1 MTTRIEDTDIN
12 VQATCKPVNSPSRTI
27 RHKGEAVFH
36 PNSSRTPLER
46 NALRTV
52 ALKNIKIADSQTHL
66 WPKVHQC
73 CKHSLA
79 GE

>member
-1 MTTRIEDTDIN
+1 MTTKIEDTDIN

-46 NALRTV
+46 YALRTV

-66 WPKVHQC
+66 WPKIHEC
-73 CKHSLA
+73 CKHPS
-79 GE
+79 